1 MEEFFMSKVAIVSDS
16 TATIPLELL
25 NHHKPIYTVPLQ
37 VIWKNHI
44 YRDGIDITSDDF
56 YKRLVVEKEL
66 PTTSQTTPETFRA
79 LYGQLLDEGYDILSI
94 HISARLSG
102 TLDSAIQAKANFP
115 GAKIELL
122 DSETTSMAMGFQVLT
137 AARAASQG
145 ASLEECKTLAE
156 RSREN
161 SGVYFVVNTLEYLRR
176 GGRIGGAAAFLG
188 SALNLKPILELRN
201 GRIEA
206 VERVRTLN
214 KALDRL
220 LDLFEAK
227 VNKRTPVRIA
237 ALHATTPNEAAEL
250 LDRARSRF
258 GTSDVSE
265 AVISTISPVLG
276 THVGP
281 GCLGIAF
288 LAGM

>member
-1 MEEFFMSKVAIVSDS
+1 MSKVAIVSDS

-25 NHHKPIYTVPLQ
+25 NHHTSIYTVPLQ
-37 VIWKNHI
+37 VIWKNQI
-44 YRDGIDITSDDF
+44 YRDGIDIKSDEF
-56 YKRLVVEKEL
+56 YKRLVVEKEM
-66 PTTSQTTPETFRA
+66 PTTSQTTPETFKT

-94 HISARLSG
+94 HISSRLSG
-102 TLDSAIQAKANFP
+102 TLDSAIQAKATFP
-115 GAKIELL
+115 GANIELI

-145 ASLEECKTLAE
+145 ASLQECKILAE
-156 RSREN
+156 KCREN

-206 VERVRTLN
+206 VERVRTLG
-214 KALDRL
+214 KAVDRL

-237 ALHATTPNEAAEL
+237 ALHATTPEDAAVL
-250 LDRARSRF
+250 LERARSRF
-258 GTSDVSE
+258 STSDVNE
-265 AVISTISPVLG
+265 AFVSTISPVLG